1 MAEEVKPDA
10 PPQTPT
16 APTPAPPAPQ
26 GPRRLRLAV
35 RSDGTPQGTQL
46 VDADSGEPLSFEG
59 GCHAEVRGDPRQGG
73 TASVRLVFDGL
84 EVDARAAQAP
94 FHLVGATLGHAPPP
108 AGTALGL
115 PTPGAAAQA
124 PPSQP
129 GGPEHARSWNDA
141 MNARRAGEGVSR

>member
-1 MAEEVKPDA
+1 MADDVKQDA
-10 PPQTPT
+10 PPQ
-16 APTPAPPAPQ
+16 APPAQQPVPQ

-35 RSDGTPQGTQL
+35 RSDGTPGGTQL
-46 VDADSGEPLSFEG
+46 VDADSGEPVAFEG

-84 EVDARAAQAP
+84 GVDARAAQAP

-115 PTPGAAAQA
+115 PTPPAPAGAPATE
-124 PPSQP
+124 P
-129 GGPEHARSWNDA
+129 GSPEHARAWNDA
-141 MNARRAGEGVSR
+141 MNALRPGKGVNR